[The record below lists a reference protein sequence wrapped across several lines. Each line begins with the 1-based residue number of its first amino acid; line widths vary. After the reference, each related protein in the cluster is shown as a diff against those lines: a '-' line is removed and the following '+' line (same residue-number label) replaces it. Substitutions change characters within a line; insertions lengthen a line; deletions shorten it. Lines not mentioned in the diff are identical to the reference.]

1 MISSR
6 FLYRRGVYRR
16 EYIAMGSGVPVA
28 NKLLISAAYA
38 VSCVALLGLTGCGG
52 SAPDDGYGGPPP
64 SSYEGSQGSG
74 ELMGGKAPPPPP
86 ADGLAGGPAVRGM
99 AAIPNPE
106 NLPLDERRRVY
117 GNKYDHLKYK
127 PLPAAGDYA
136 QAEPAKGGKAPTTAL
151 RSYRNAQGIWVVHND
166 PIANPEDMTA
176 AERRRIY
183 GKRYAPRPQSSP
195 RRDWTVSKPKPKAKA
210 PAVAAAPAYKAP
222 APKAA
227 APKPAPKVVA
237 APKPAPQAPKAVV
250 KPAPA
255 PVKVA
260 PPVVAK
266 AAPAPAPAIKPAVV
280 PPVAKAPAAAPAK
293 AIDPKMAAL
302 STAVSAEAIKG
313 ATLAVPDTL
322 AKGEESKVT
331 LSLPVNLL
339 DVIQKEAAKLGL
351 TKAAKK
357 SEVSATLT
365 GDGYTITPNAAQT
378 QALKKGEAA
387 TFNWQVK
394 PGEGEK
400 SPLKAT
406 VDGALK
412 GQKGAPKTFSIA
424 TLEQV
429 VSNAVETTGSQAK
442 KLGFNLDKLAIP
454 GLKPIKIG
462 ETVIPPGATTAGII
476 AFVIALILLAM
487 ARAGSGRRA
496 RDERRRKFRT
506 MTDYGRVEPE
516 ATPEKD
522 HHPVNPMMAAAGGAA
537 AGAAAMTF
545 AASTE
550 NDHHAAPGADGHVHE
565 DHGHDAHPAPAESA
579 HAVPAHDDHAHVAPD
594 AGHGHDGHDDHG
606 HAGEDHAHGH
616 GPDHHP
622 VTNPLGNPP
631 MTFAASTENDHHAAP
646 IADGHVHEDHGHDAH
661 PAPAETTHAV
671 PAHDDHAHVAPDAA
685 HGHDGHDDHG
695 HAGDDHAHA
704 HGPDH
709 HPVTNPFSNP
719 PMTFQS
725 DNAPSRE
732 HEPA

>member
-1 MISSR
+1 
-6 FLYRRGVYRR
+6 
-16 EYIAMGSGVPVA
+16 MGSGVPVA
-28 NKLLISAAYA
+28 NKLLISVAYA

-117 GNKYDHLKYK
+117 GNKYDHLKYR

-136 QAEPAKGGKAPTTAL
+136 QAEPAKGGKGSKAPTTAL

-195 RRDWTVSKPKPKAKA
+195 RRDWTVSKPRPKAKA

-227 APKPAPKVVA
+227 APKLASKVVA
-237 APKPAPQAPKAVV
+237 AAKPAPQAPKAVV

-266 AAPAPAPAIKPAVV
+266 AAPAPAPAIKPAVL
-280 PPVAKAPAAAPAK
+280 PPVAQAPAAAPAK

-429 VSNAVETTGSQAK
+429 VANAVETTGSQAK

-506 MTDYGRVEPE
+506 MTDYDRVEPE

-550 NDHHAAPGADGHVHE
+550 DDHHAAPVADGHVHQ
-565 DHGHDAHPAPAESA
+565 DHGHDAP
-579 HAVPAHDDHAHVAPD
+579 
-594 AGHGHDGHDDHG
+594 
-606 HAGEDHAHGH
+606 
-616 GPDHHP
+616 
-622 VTNPLGNPP
+622 
-631 MTFAASTENDHHAAP
+631 
-646 IADGHVHEDHGHDAH
+646 HDAH
-661 PAPAETTHAV
+661 PAPAETAHAV

-695 HAGDDHAHA
+695 HAGDAHHEDHA

-709 HPVTNPFSNP
+709 HPVTNAFSNP

-725 DNAPSRE
+725 DKAPSRE

>member
-6 FLYRRGVYRR
+6 LLYRRGVYRR

-99 AAIPNPE
+99 ATIPNPE

-117 GNKYDHLKYK
+117 GNKYDHLKYR

-136 QAEPAKGGKAPTTAL
+136 QAEPARGGTGSKAPSTAL

-195 RRDWTVSKPKPKAKA
+195 RRDWTVWKPKPKAKA
-210 PAVAAAPAYKAP
+210 PAVAAAPA
-222 APKAA
+222 PKAA
-227 APKPAPKVVA
+227 APKPAPKVA
-237 APKPAPQAPKAVV
+237 AAPKAVV

-266 AAPAPAPAIKPAVV
+266 AAPAPAPAIKPVV
-280 PPVAKAPAAAPAK
+280 LPPVAKAPAAAPAK

-313 ATLAVPDTL
+313 ATLTVPDTL

-429 VSNAVETTGSQAK
+429 VANAVETTGSQAK

-545 AASTE
+545 AASADD
-550 NDHHAAPGADGHVHE
+550 NHHAAPAADGHAHE
-565 DHGHDAHPAPAESA
+565 DHAHGAHPAPAETA
-579 HAVPAHDDHAHVAPD
+579 PAHDDHAHAAPD
-594 AGHGHDGHDDHG
+594 AAHGHDAHDDHG
-606 HAGEDHAHGH
+606 HAGEAH
-616 GPDHHP
+616 
-622 VTNPLGNPP
+622 
-631 MTFAASTENDHHAAP
+631 
-646 IADGHVHEDHGHDAH
+646 
-661 PAPAETTHAV
+661 
-671 PAHDDHAHVAPDAA
+671 HDD
-685 HGHDGHDDHG
+685 
-695 HAGDDHAHA
+695 HA

-725 DNAPSRE
+725 DTAPSRE